1 MTPRAFALAVA
12 VASLAACATAP
23 PPGAVLEHV
32 ASNCAAAPSVANAA
46 SLVPERERQAHA
58 VRTPVTPQTPCI
70 VGADGRTAPYAV
82 YAVPAD
88 FEDKT
93 LTVGASLEASRIFAP
108 QVSTLDAQG
117 AVVRTF
123 TRADYLYRGAVYG
136 VQFRPRAGEA
146 YVLVAAD
153 PALVG
158 ERYDSIMIGTST
170 TTTATTVGAISWTS
184 GVDGELSRTF
194 SYEGTIQV
202 SVYDSDT
209 EEGR

>member
-1 MTPRAFALAVA
+1 MTARAFALAAA
-12 VASLAACATAP
+12 VVGLAACATAP
-23 PPGAVLEHV
+23 PPAVLEHT

-46 SLVPERERQAHA
+46 SLIPDRERRAHV
-58 VRTPVTPQTPCI
+58 VRTPVTPLTPCV

-82 YAVPAD
+82 YAMPAD

-93 LTVGASLEASRIFAP
+93 LTAGASLEVARIFAP
-108 QVSTLDAQG
+108 QVSLLDAQG

-123 TRADYLYRGAVYG
+123 TRADYLYRGTIYG

-158 ERYDSIMIGTST
+158 ERYDSIMIGT
-170 TTTATTVGAISWTS
+170 TTATSATPAGAFSWTS
-184 GVDGELSRTF
+184 GVDGAQSRTF
-194 SYEGTIQV
+194 SYEGAIHV
-202 SVYDSDT
+202 SVFDSDT